1 MKCEEIKDMMLDVA
15 AGAGEAT
22 PAMNEHLR
30 GCTDCMEKFVG
41 MQQTMSLLDEWQAPE
56 PSPYFDTRFAAR
68 MREERAKPQRAAW
81 LSWFRAPVLAGAL
94 ALVLTMVGGVNWF
107 TSTDHG
113 PKGPTG
119 PVSQGIVVAPPGTA
133 VGDLQ
138 ELEKDEDLYAN
149 YDILDD
155 LQAPGSDLDQTQNQN
170 P

>member
-1 MKCEEIKDMMLDVA
+1 MKCEEIKEMMLDA
-15 AGAGEAT
+15 AAGEAT

-30 GCTDCMEKFVG
+30 GCTDCMEKFAG
-41 MQQTMSLLDEWQAPE
+41 MQQTMALLDEWQVPE

-81 LSWFRAPVLAGAL
+81 LSWFRAPALAGAL
-94 ALVLTMVGGVNWF
+94 ALALMMAGGVNWF
-107 TSTDHG
+107 TSRSGGEHVAKKDG
-113 PKGPTG
+113 PSPA
-119 PVSQGIVVAPPGTA
+119 IVAPPGTA

-155 LQAPGSDLDQTQNQN
+155 LQAPGSDLDQNQN

>member
-1 MKCEEIKDMMLDVA
+1 MKCDEIKEMMLDVA

-30 GCTDCMEKFVG
+30 GCNECAEKFAG
-41 MQQTMSLLDEWQAPE
+41 MQQTMALLDEWQAPE

-81 LSWFRAPVLAGAL
+81 LSWFRLPALAGAL
-94 ALVLTMVGGVNWF
+94 ALALTMVGGVNWF
-107 TSTDHG
+107 TRDNGKPIATDR
-113 PKGPTG
+113 PPQ
-119 PVSQGIVVAPPGTA
+119 VQVVAPPGTA

-155 LQAPGSDLDQTQNQN
+155 LQAPGQEADQNEN

>member
-1 MKCEEIKDMMLDVA
+1 MKCDEIKEMMLDVA

-30 GCTDCMEKFVG
+30 GCTACMEKFVG
-41 MQQTMSLLDEWQAPE
+41 MQQTMALLDEWQAPE

-81 LSWFRAPVLAGAL
+81 VSWFRLPVLAGAL

-107 TSTDHG
+107 TSRNVG
-113 PKGPTG
+113 PQGAKGPLT
-119 PVSQGIVVAPPGTA
+119 QATVVAPPGTA

-138 ELEKDEDLYAN
+138 ELEKDEDMYAN

-155 LQAPGSDLDQTQNQN
+155 LQAPGSDLDQNQN

>member
-1 MKCEEIKDMMLDVA
+1 MKCDEIKEMMLDVA

-30 GCTDCMEKFVG
+30 GCNECAEKFAG
-41 MQQTMSLLDEWQAPE
+41 MQQTMALLDEWQAPE

-81 LSWFRAPVLAGAL
+81 LSWFRAPALAGAL

-107 TSTDHG
+107 TSRN
-113 PKGPTG
+113 KPTSLAKSAQ
-119 PVSQGIVVAPPGTA
+119 PTVVAPPGTA

-138 ELEKDEDLYAN
+138 ELANDEDMYAS

-155 LQAPGSDLDQTQNQN
+155 LQAPGQEVDQNEN